1 MHLHC
6 VIRRQRPM
14 AVNMSEK
21 DIDTIRAGDPT
32 GLDQRGTNPSSIVN
46 DESTIP
52 GGEID
57 PVYEKKAKVLNRAVR
72 SGFSPHLS
80 LLPVHINLQIC

>member
-1 MHLHC
+1 
-6 VIRRQRPM
+6 M

-21 DIDTIRAGDPT
+21 DTIRAGDPA
-32 GLDQRGTNPSSIVN
+32 GLDQRDTNPNSIVN

-57 PVYEKKAKVLNRAVR
+57 PVYEKKAKVLNRAVC
-72 SGFSPHLS
+72 SVFSS
-80 LLPVHINLQIC
+80 ASIQHI